1 MDTFHTVLHNDAKK
15 VNESGTRDNISDA
28 LKQGNIFVTSVLDT
42 CVEYLPL
49 SAIYHANFQEDN

>member
-1 MDTFHTVLHNDAKK
+1 MQKK

-42 CVEYLPL
+42 YVEYLPL
-49 SAIYHANFQEDN
+49 SAIYHANFQQDN